1 MSKEEK
7 KRLGKKLRAVCLEYA
22 EFIAK
27 TKKHKTTT
35 EVKEEEEQP
44 SAAAVATAPKKQ
56 AKTFEEVKAIC
67 EKKDWDLSALNKDEL
82 KVVIKHHNAKD
93 KQKRVIGGKKEE
105 LIDICNKIDDLWE

>member
-7 KRLGKKLRAVCLEYA
+7 KRLGKKLRSVCLEYA

-27 TKKHKTTT
+27 TKKNKTTT
-35 EVKEEEEQP
+35 DVKEEEQP
-44 SAAAVATAPKKQ
+44 AAAAPKKQ

-82 KVVIKHHNAKD
+82 KVVIKYHNAKD

>member
-35 EVKEEEEQP
+35 EVKEEEQ
-44 SAAAVATAPKKQ
+44 VAAPKKQ

-67 EKKDWDLSALNKDEL
+67 EKKDWDISALNKDEL

>member
-1 MSKEEK
+1 M
-7 KRLGKKLRAVCLEYA
+7 GKKLRAVCLEYA
-22 EFIAK
+22 EFIAN

-35 EVKEEEEQP
+35 EVKKEEQP
-44 SAAAVATAPKKQ
+44 AAPKKQ